1 VISIP
6 LFLTEQSP
14 CSYLDKKNAQ
24 SAFVHPSFS
33 LNTTVYSQLIEQ
45 GFRRSGN
52 EVYTPHCHDCSEC
65 VPTRLAVDQFIL
77 TKSQKRC
84 LKKNQ
89 QTKIV
94 VKPAKFE
101 QSHYEMYLRYQNH
114 QHQGGSMADLTE
126 EDYIQFLSSHW
137 CNTLFVEFHI
147 ENELAAI
154 AVVDLLDN
162 ALSAVYTFFDP
173 KFSSYSLGTYA
184 ILWQI
189 QHAIDLNLDL
199 LYLGFWVKDCLKM
212 SYKTQ
217 YKPLQG
223 FTDNH
228 WDIINTNA
236 TDHSG

>member
-1 VISIP
+1 
-6 LFLTEQSP
+6 
-14 CSYLDKKNAQ
+14 
-24 SAFVHPSFS
+24 
-33 LNTTVYSQLIEQ
+33 
-45 GFRRSGN
+45 
-52 EVYTPHCHDCSEC
+52 
-65 VPTRLAVDQFIL
+65 
-77 TKSQKRC
+77 
-84 LKKNQ
+84 
-89 QTKIV
+89 
-94 VKPAKFE
+94 
-101 QSHYEMYLRYQNH
+101 MYLRYQNH

-126 EDYIQFLSSHW
+126 EDYIQFLSSYW

-147 ENELAAI
+147 EDELAAI

-173 KFSSYSLGTYA
+173 QFSNYSLGTYA

-189 QHAIDLNLDL
+189 QHAKELGLDL

-223 FTDNH
+223 FIDNH

-236 TDHSG
+236 TDNSD